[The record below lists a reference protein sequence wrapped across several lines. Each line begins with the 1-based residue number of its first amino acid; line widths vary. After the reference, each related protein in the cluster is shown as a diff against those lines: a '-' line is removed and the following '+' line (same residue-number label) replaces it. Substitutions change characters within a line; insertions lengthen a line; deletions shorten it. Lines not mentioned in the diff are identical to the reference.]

1 VEAYKRLAITSPE
14 MNLKFVY
21 SSRGDTADIG
31 ESVRARSEQI
41 THAADGF
48 FSNANVT
55 FAFLGAKELIER
67 YRETKQFTLEIPFQD
82 HLAGTGEGYIVVVKL
97 GDYYRFVCDE
107 KGNLRRYLFDSN
119 VRDYLG
125 ENKVNEDIATSLKTE
140 LVPDFWW
147 LNNGITILTTKAVIN
162 GKNMMM
168 QDIQV
173 VNGLQTTETI
183 YRHFGSGSRKS
194 LDRTLSI
201 KIIVSQDEKL
211 RDQIIRATNNQSA
224 IEQSALHA
232 TDKIQRDI
240 EQILERHEFYY
251 ERRKNYYR
259 NIGQPPARFV
269 TPLFV
274 AAGFIAIV
282 LKDPATAAELKSRFM
297 RNQSNYD
304 KVFSDKTPIEVW
316 PRIVAILKAA
326 DSEMLLAPRH
336 HVRHGE
342 RTLRYWRGLIGILFA
357 AKSFGTF
364 DFTLT
369 DIVGIE
375 VGNINGALVSDCWKF
390 IKVLRKGSRSPGN
403 ERSLR

>member
-1 VEAYKRLAITSPE
+1 
-14 MNLKFVY
+14 
-21 SSRGDTADIG
+21 
-31 ESVRARSEQI
+31 
-41 THAADGF
+41 
-48 FSNANVT
+48 
-55 FAFLGAKELIER
+55 
-67 YRETKQFTLEIPFQD
+67 
-82 HLAGTGEGYIVVVKL
+82 
-97 GDYYRFVCDE
+97 
-107 KGNLRRYLFDSN
+107 
-119 VRDYLG
+119 LG

-390 IKVLRKGSRSPGN
+390 IKVLRKGSRSPGK
-403 ERSLR
+403 SLVKEVCAEFAKLHSLGGVESVGRRNLTTFHFTKSSSADVSVSAAFIDQVDTALPPQPWPVGTHLKVAEELGVAPKLVSSAIRRLIDSGRRHEQFRGELFDGDGPKGA